1 MFDGLESPF
10 LCCFARLFE
19 INPEG
24 KVPIVKVEDKWIA
37 DSDVITKA
45 LEEKYPEPPLAT
57 PADKASMYVIFP
69 VP

>member
-1 MFDGLESPF
+1 MLLS
-10 LCCFARLFE
+10 CFVRLLE

-24 KVPIVKVEDKWIA
+24 KVPIVKLEEKWIG
-37 DSDVITKA
+37 DSDVITQT

-57 PADKASMYVIFP
+57 PPEKASVYVIFP